1 MASHTATRALS
12 GIEGYRRLARLLVR
26 AFYSGEAPPP
36 DLEPVDNG
44 GEASAPA
51 ANKSR
56 LPKHSMKGLAILLID
71 YLASPKVDGYADEV
85 TIASDLRLSQKNVR
99 KALRYLETERLVAAE
114 TVKFAF
120 KRRNAEE
127 IDDPEVEERKR
138 RETHVFWCLDY
149 PRLVDSFRLRL
160 HRVRSV
166 LKKQIEGA
174 DAVQQYIC
182 PRCGA
187 KFSSL
192 DAISLLDPMTGIFR
206 CEECK
211 GELVE
216 HLEGPSQGGSGSTAG
231 TAGGAASRRER
242 QSFFKDL
249 SSRVELQLKSLVEQL
264 EKVRDVSPPDY
275 GPLQDWY
282 EVRREEAAK
291 RAKRLE
297 AARRKV
303 AEAGGAAAAE
313 LTDEQLLEWAERAEV
328 VVALPGQEIQGGAAV
343 AAAAEPG
350 KELPAWFRMVDDA
363 GGASVNA
370 GAGGGQ
376 GEEVAG
382 GANGAGE
389 GSEEQRRRLEQQ
401 YLEQYLAQVRQAQA
415 AMASGAAAAAGGGAD
430 GRGVIGVDEKEI
442 KRFKVE
448 GGGMKAEERG
458 EAVKQEPGGGGGE
471 ATTKEER
478 GEEEIAWEDAGD
490 EGVDWED
497 A

>member
-1 MASHTATRALS
+1 
-12 GIEGYRRLARLLVR
+12 
-26 AFYSGEAPPP
+26 
-36 DLEPVDNG
+36 
-44 GEASAPA
+44 
-51 ANKSR
+51 
-56 LPKHSMKGLAILLID
+56 MKGLAILLID
-71 YLASPKVDGYADEV
+71 YLASSKVDGYADEV

-99 KALRYLETERLVAAE
+99 KALRYLEIERLVAAE

-120 KRRNAEE
+120 KRHNAEE

-211 GELVE
+211 GELAE
-216 HLEGPSQGGSGSTAG
+216 HLEGPSQGGGGSAG
-231 TAGGAASRRER
+231 AAAGGAASRRER
-242 QSFFKDL
+242 QSYFKDL
-249 SSRVELQLKSLVEQL
+249 SNRVETQLKSLLEQL
-264 EKVRDVSPPDY
+264 EKVRDVPPPDY

-328 VVALPGQEIQGGAAV
+328 VVALPGQEIQDGAAAA

-370 GAGGGQ
+370 GTGGDKW
-376 GEEVAG
+376 EEVAG
-382 GANGAGE
+382 GVSGAGE
-389 GSEEQRRRLEQQ
+389 GSEEERRRLEQQ

-415 AMASGAAAAAGGGAD
+415 TMASGAAAAAASGAI
-430 GRGVIGVDEKEI
+430 RVDEKDS
-442 KRFKVE
+442 KRIKVE
-448 GGGMKAEERG
+448 AGGIKAEVKE
-458 EAVKQEPGGGGGE
+458 EAIKPEPAPGDE
-471 ATTKEER
+471 ATKKEEL

>member
-1 MASHTATRALS
+1 
-12 GIEGYRRLARLLVR
+12 
-26 AFYSGEAPPP
+26 
-36 DLEPVDNG
+36 
-44 GEASAPA
+44 
-51 ANKSR
+51 
-56 LPKHSMKGLAILLID
+56 MKGLAILLID
-71 YLASPKVDGYADEV
+71 YLASSKVDGYADEV
-85 TIASDLRLSQKNVR
+85 TIASNLRLSQKNVR

-192 DAISLLDPMTGIFR
+192 DAISLLDPITGIFR
-206 CEECK
+206 CEECN
-211 GELVE
+211 GELTE
-216 HLEGPSQGGSGSTAG
+216 HIEGPSQGGSGPA
-231 TAGGAASRRER
+231 GAASRRER
-242 QSFFKDL
+242 QSYFKDL
-249 SSRVELQLKSLVEQL
+249 SNRVEIQLKPLVEQL
-264 EKVRDVSPPDY
+264 EKVRNVSPPDY

-328 VVALPGQEIQGGAAV
+328 VVALPGQEIQGGAAAA

-370 GAGGGQ
+370 GAAGGQ

-382 GANGAGE
+382 GASGPGE
-389 GSEEQRRRLEQQ
+389 GPEEQRRRLEQQ

-415 AMASGAAAAAGGGAD
+415 TLASGA
-430 GRGVIGVDEKEI
+430 
-442 KRFKVE
+442 
-448 GGGMKAEERG
+448 
-458 EAVKQEPGGGGGE
+458 GGGGGGGDVAIGVDKKDIKRLKVEEGGIKAEEKQEE
-471 ATTKEER
+471 AVEQQPTAGGATPGETRKKEEQ

>member
-1 MASHTATRALS
+1 
-12 GIEGYRRLARLLVR
+12 
-26 AFYSGEAPPP
+26 
-36 DLEPVDNG
+36 
-44 GEASAPA
+44 
-51 ANKSR
+51 
-56 LPKHSMKGLAILLID
+56 MKGLAILLID
-71 YLASPKVDGYADEV
+71 YLASSKVDGYADEV

-99 KALRYLETERLVAAE
+99 KALRYLESERLVAAE

-120 KRRNAEE
+120 KRKNAEDV
-127 IDDPEVEERKR
+127 DDPEIEERKR

-160 HRVRSV
+160 HKVRAV

-206 CEECK
+206 CEECQ
-211 GELVE
+211 GELAE
-216 HLEGPSQGGSGSTAG
+216 HIEGPQGGSSTGA
-231 TAGGAASRRER
+231 AGAASRRER
-242 QSFFKDL
+242 QAFFKDL
-249 SSRVELQLKSLVEQL
+249 STRVETQLKPLVEQL

-303 AEAGGAAAAE
+303 AEAGGAGAAE

-328 VVALPGQEIQGGAAV
+328 VVALPGQEILGGAAAA

-350 KELPAWFRMVDDA
+350 KELPAWFRMGEDA

-370 GAGGGQ
+370 GAAGGGA

-382 GANGAGE
+382 GAGAAGE

-415 AMASGAAAAAGGGAD
+415 AMAAGTAPATENGG
-430 GRGVIGVDEKEI
+430 DEKDS
-442 KRFKVE
+442 KRFKLEE
-448 GGGMKAEERG
+448 GGVKAEDG
-458 EAVKQEPGGGGGE
+458 EAVKEEEPAAAGAGGGV
-471 ATTKEER
+471 AAAKKEEA

>member
-1 MASHTATRALS
+1 MLSCSHYTRASVFIFNSSPHLS
-12 GIEGYRRLARLLVR
+12 NVFRPRFSFVYQ
-26 AFYSGEAPPP
+26 Y
-36 DLEPVDNG
+36 
-44 GEASAPA
+44 
-51 ANKSR
+51 
-56 LPKHSMKGLAILLID
+56 SMKGLAILLID
-71 YLASPKVDGYADEV
+71 YLASAKVDGYADEV

-99 KALRYLETERLVAAE
+99 KALRYLEAERLVAAE

-120 KRRNAEE
+120 RHRNAEQ
-127 IDDPEVEERKR
+127 IDDEEVEERKR

-160 HRVRSV
+160 FKVKDV

-192 DAISLLDPMTGIFR
+192 DAISLLDPMTGVFR

-211 GELVE
+211 GELTE
-216 HLEGPSQGGSGSTAG
+216 HVEGPSQTGGGATAG
-231 TAGGAASRRER
+231 TAGAASRRER
-242 QSFFKDL
+242 QAFFKDL
-249 SSRVELQLKSLVEQL
+249 SSRIEQQLKPLVEQL
-264 EKVRDVSPPDY
+264 EKVRDVTPPDY

-328 VVALPGQEIQGGAAV
+328 VVALPGQEIIGGAA
-343 AAAAEPG
+343 AAAAAVGPG
-350 KELPAWFRMVDDA
+350 KELPAWFRMVDE

-370 GAGGGQ
+370 GAAAGV

-382 GANGAGE
+382 RATAGE
-389 GSEEQRRRLEQQ
+389 VSEEQKRQLEQQ
-401 YLEQYLAQVRQAQA
+401 YLEQYLTQVRQAQA
-415 AMASGAAAAAGGGAD
+415 TMASAGVPAAAEG
-430 GRGVIGVDEKEI
+430 DEKGS
-442 KRFKVE
+442 KRLKME
-448 GGGMKAEERG
+448 QGGVKAEEE
-458 EAVKQEPGGGGGE
+458 EAMKQEPVPTTAANGGAGG
-471 ATTKEER
+471 AKKKEEE
-478 GEEEIAWEDAGD
+478 GEEIAWEDD
-490 EGVDWED
+490 EDGGLDWED